1 MTTSDTTPVLIVG
14 GGPVGLVLAI
24 DLAWRGV
31 PCMLVNT
38 GDTTARHPQG
48 STHNCRSM
56 EHYRRLGIGNQV
68 RNTGLPQ
75 EDDTA
80 VSYLTRFTAP
90 ELSRIHMPSPAEKRR
105 QMAERDPSLLTPEP
119 IHRRLSC
126 MSSRCCMSMQ
136 KHFLKSI

>member
-56 EHYRRLGIGNQV
+56 E
-68 RNTGLPQ
+68 P
-75 EDDTA
+75 
-80 VSYLTRFTAP
+80 VSYTHLTLPTIY
-90 ELSRIHMPSPAEKRR
+90 SV
-105 QMAERDPSLLTPEP
+105 
-119 IHRRLSC
+119 
-126 MSSRCCMSMQ
+126 
-136 KHFLKSI
+136 